1 MRRAASPAPSRSCSP
16 IVCDSFTGTSRGLR
30 KIAEENAGAEGSV
43 MMDFM
48 LAEIRDRTTD
58 HDRVVASL
66 AEQQRAL
73 HALRGR
79 LDEPAAP
86 P

>member
-1 MRRAASPAPSRSCSP
+1 
-16 IVCDSFTGTSRGLR
+16 
-30 KIAEENAGAEGSV
+30 

>member
-1 MRRAASPAPSRSCSP
+1 
-16 IVCDSFTGTSRGLR
+16 LR
-30 KIAEENAGAEGSV
+30 KIAEENAGDEGSV

-73 HALRGR
+73 HALRRR